1 MAAASSSSDVSHSKS
16 DEMHLEIFCLLW
28 LDASSSTKEG
38 RDTEPKLRSIINHLK
53 KFHDTAQCQKYI
65 HERSTKERVVMIVS
79 GRFGREI
86 VPSIH
91 HLRQVISIY
100 VYCMDK
106 AGNEKWT
113 RNYKKIKAVVTDL
126 DELVSRIK
134 ADHKIQK
141 MVEEPLSIN
150 IFTKGGGAGSST
162 TGLNGEFVFSQILID
177 FLIQL
182 QYTENDKKEL
192 IDLCKKQY
200 KGNNDE
206 LNNIREFR
214 ERYSS
219 NEVLWWYTRESFFYK
234 TLNAALRTPADIHII
249 FLFRKYI
256 ADIQYQLKRHQA
268 KKRLRV
274 YRCQMISN
282 NELETLKQNCGKFIS
297 INSFL
302 STSFNEQQALAFL
315 NDSDGTENLEA
326 ILFQIDADPKM
337 AITKPFADITEFS
350 EFKGEAEVLFM
361 LGSIFR
367 LDSVKHRKSDK
378 VWIIEMTLCN
388 DEEHDLK
395 QVLIDMKEQFMSE
408 GINLQTL
415 AKILWGMS
423 QIDLARK
430 YFMRLLEQLPIND
443 PFRIDLYQDLGKIEA
458 HAGHLDNSIEWR
470 RKANELKKKLQSTSS
485 SSVSKPKNPFKQPPL
500 NDPSPTDLYQDLGKL
515 EAHAGYLDNSTE
527 RHRKATEIK
536 NQRQSTSS
544 SSISKPKN
552 PFKSKFNK
560 WKPNAITVAGG
571 NEQGQKLNQLN
582 RPHGIFI
589 HEKKNVFIAECG
601 NDRIVEWKYNAKE
614 GQIIAGESGQGN
626 RMNQLNRP
634 TDVIVDQQNHSI
646 IVADYVNNRVI
657 RWMNQNQQILINNIA
672 CSRLAMDK
680 NGFLYVSDSSKNE
693 VRRWKMGEYNNE
705 GIVVAG
711 GNEQGNKLNQLN
723 RPTFIFVDKD
733 RFIYVPDFNN
743 HRVMKWKKGAKEGTT
758 VAGGNGKGANLN
770 QLHYPQG
777 VVVNDLGQIYVADSG
792 NDRVMR
798 WYEGVEE
805 GEVVVGGN
813 GQGYQLNQLFLP
825 KGLSF
830 DNEEHLYVADYLNHR
845 IQKFEIILSMKF

>member
-1 MAAASSSSDVSHSKS
+1 MASASLSTDVSHSKS
-16 DEMHLEIFCLLW
+16 DEMHLEIFCLLC
-28 LDASSSTKEG
+28 LDASSTTKEG

-53 KFHDTAQCQKYI
+53 KFHDTEQCQKYI

-79 GRFGREI
+79 GSLGREI

-106 AGNEKWT
+106 EGNEKWA

-150 IFTKGGGAGSST
+150 IFTKSGGAGSST

-182 QYTENDKKEL
+182 QYTEDDKKEL
-192 IDLCKKQY
+192 VDLCKKQY
-200 KGNNDE
+200 QGNNDE
-206 LNNIREFR
+206 LNNIHEFR

-219 NEVLWWYTRESFFYK
+219 DEVLWWYTRESFFYK
-234 TLNAALRTPADIHII
+234 TLNAALRTPADIHTI

-256 ADIQYQLKRHQA
+256 ADIQYQLKSHQA

-350 EFKGEAEVLFM
+350 ELKGEAEVLFM

-367 LDSVKHRKSDK
+367 LDSVKHRKNDK

-395 QVLIDMKEQFMSE
+395 QVLIDMKEQFMSK

-415 AKILWGMS
+415 TKILRGMS
-423 QIDLARK
+423 QINLARK
-430 YFMRLLEQLPIND
+430 YFIRLLEQLQLND
-443 PFRIDLYQDLGKIEA
+443 PLRIDLYQDLGELES
-458 HAGHLDNSIEWR
+458 HAGDLD
-470 RKANELKKKLQSTSS
+470 K
-485 SSVSKPKNPFKQPPL
+485 KQPPL
-500 NDPSPTDLYQDLGKL
+500 NDPSRTDLYQDLSKL
-515 EAHAGYLDNSTE
+515 EAHAGHMDNSTE
-527 RHRKATEIK
+527 RHQKATEMK

-552 PFKSKFNK
+552 PFKPKSNK
-560 WKPNAITVAGG
+560 WKQNAITVAAG
-571 NEQGQKLNQLN
+571 NGQGQQLNQLYF
-582 RPHGIFI
+582 PYGIFI
-589 HEKKNVFIAECG
+589 DKNKNIFIADFS
-601 NDRIVEWKYNAKE
+601 NHRIVEWKCNAKE
-614 GQIIAGESGQGN
+614 GQIIAGRNGEGN
-626 RMNQLNRP
+626 RMDQLSYP

-646 IVADYVNNRVI
+646 IIVDGANKRVI
-657 RWMNQNQQILINNIA
+657 QWLNQKQQILIDNID
-672 CSRLAMDK
+672 CWGLAMDK
-680 NGFLYVSDSSKNE
+680 DGFLYVSDRERNE
-693 VRRWKMGEYNNE
+693 VKRWKMGENNE
-705 GIVVAG
+705 GIIVAG
-711 GNEQGNKLNQLN
+711 GNEQGNKLNQLSF
-723 RPTFIFVDKD
+723 PTFIFVDED
-733 RFIYVPDFNN
+733 QSVYVSEWNN
-743 HRVMKWKKGAKEGTT
+743 HRVMKWSKDAKKGTV
-758 VAGGNGKGANLN
+758 VAGGNGQGENLN
-770 QLHYPQG
+770 QLSNPAG
-777 VVVNDLGQIYVADSG
+777 VIVDHLGRIYVADFG
-792 NDRVMR
+792 NHRVIR
-798 WYEGVEE
+798 WCEGKEE
-805 GEVVVGGN
+805 GEIVVSGN
-813 GQGYQLNQLFLP
+813 GQGNQLNGP
-825 KGLSF
+825 CGLSF
-830 DNEEHLYVADYLNHR
+830 DDEGNLYVADYSNHR
-845 IQKFEIILSMKF
+845 VEKFEIILSMKF

>member
-1 MAAASSSSDVSHSKS
+1 MASASLSTDVSHSKS

-28 LDASSSTKEG
+28 LDASSTTKEG

-79 GRFGREI
+79 GRLGREI

-106 AGNEKWT
+106 EGNEKWA
-113 RNYKKIKAVVTDL
+113 RNYKKIKAVVVNL

-150 IFTKGGGAGSST
+150 IFTKGGDAGSST

-182 QYTENDKKEL
+182 QYTEDDKKEL

-200 KGNNDE
+200 TGNNDE
-206 LNNIREFR
+206 LSNIREFR

-219 NEVLWWYTRESFFYK
+219 NKVLWWYTRESFFYK
-234 TLNAALRTPADIHII
+234 TLNAALRTPADIHTI

-256 ADIQYQLKRHQA
+256 ADIQNQLKRHQA
-268 KKRLRV
+268 KNPLRV
-274 YRCQMISN
+274 YRSQMMSN

-297 INSFL
+297 INSFF
-302 STSFNEQQALAFL
+302 STSSDEQQALSFL
-315 NDSDGTENLEA
+315 KYSDDTENLQA
-326 ILFQIDADPKM
+326 VLFQIDADPKM

-350 EFKGEAEVLFM
+350 EFKSEAEVLFI

-367 LDSVKHRKSDK
+367 LDSVKHRKNDQ

-395 QVLIDMKEQFMSE
+395 HVLIDMKEQFMSE
-408 GINLQTL
+408 GINLQAL
-415 AKILWGMS
+415 AKILRGMG

-430 YFMRLLEQLPIND
+430 YFMRLLEQLPLND
-443 PFRIDLYQDLGKIEA
+443 SLRIDLYKDLGELEA
-458 HAGHLDNSIEWR
+458 SIGHLDKSIEWR
-470 RKANELKKKLQSTSS
+470 RKANDLKKEIQSTSS
-485 SSVSKPKNPFKQPPL
+485 SSISKPKNPVKQPSL
-500 NDPSPTDLYQDLGKL
+500 NDPSRTDLYQDLGKL
-515 EAHAGYLDNSTE
+515 EAHASHLDNSTE
-527 RHRKATEIK
+527 WRRKATEMK
-536 NQRQSTSS
+536 NKLQSTSS
-544 SSISKPKN
+544 PSISKPKN
-552 PFKSKFNK
+552 PVESKFNK
-560 WKPNAITVAGG
+560 WKQNAITVDAGNG
-571 NEQGQKLNQLN
+571 YGYELNQLGC
-582 RPHGIFI
+582 PVGIFI
-589 HEKKNVFIAECG
+589 DENKNIFIADHW
-601 NDRIVEWKYNAKE
+601 NHRIVEWKCNAKE
-614 GQIIAGESGQGN
+614 GQISAGGNGQGN
-626 RMNQLNRP
+626 RMDQLNMP

-646 IVADYVNNRVI
+646 IIADWRNRRVI
-657 RWMNQNQQILINNIA
+657 QWLNQNQQILIDNID

-680 NGFLYVSDSSKNE
+680 NGFLYVSDWKKNE

-711 GNEQGNKLNQLN
+711 GNKQGDKLNQLST
-723 RPTFIFVDKD
+723 PGFIFVDEDQSVYVSD
-733 RFIYVPDFNN
+733 RDNQ
-743 HRVMKWKKGAKEGTT
+743 RVMKWRKDAKTGKI
-758 VAGGNGKGANLN
+758 VAGGNGEGRNLN
-770 QLHYPQG
+770 QLSEPQG
-777 VVVNDLGQIYVADSG
+777 VIVDNLGQIYVADG
-792 NDRVMR
+792 ANNRVMR
-798 WYEGVEE
+798 WCEGKDE
-805 GEVVVGGN
+805 GEIVVGGN
-813 GQGYQLNQLFLP
+813 GQGYQSNQLNDP
-825 KGLSF
+825 CGLSF
-830 DNEEHLYVADYLNHR
+830 DDEGNLYVVDSWNHR
-845 IQKFEIILSMKF
+845 VEKFEIIL

>member
-1 MAAASSSSDVSHSKS
+1 MASASSSADVSHTKS
-16 DEMHLEIFCLLW
+16 DEMRLEIFCLLW
-28 LDASSSTKEG
+28 LDASSTTKEG

-53 KFHDTAQCQKYI
+53 KFHDPAQCQKYI

-106 AGNEKWT
+106 EGNEKWA

-134 ADHKIQK
+134 VDHKIQK

-182 QYTENDKKEL
+182 QYTEDDKKEL

-206 LNNIREFR
+206 SSDIREFQ
-214 ERYSS
+214 EEYSS
-219 NEVLWWYTRESFFYK
+219 DNVLWWYTRESFFYK
-234 TLNAALRTPADIHII
+234 TLNAALRTPADIHTI

-256 ADIQYQLKRHQA
+256 ADIQNQLTTHQA

-274 YRCQMISN
+274 YRSQMISN
-282 NELETLKQNCGKFIS
+282 KELENLKQNCGKFIS
-297 INSFL
+297 INSFF
-302 STSFNEQQALAFL
+302 STSFDKQQALSFL
-315 NDSDGTENLEA
+315 DASDGTENLEA

-367 LDSVKHRKSDK
+367 LDSVEHRKNDK

-395 QVLIDMKEQFMSE
+395 QVLIDMKEQFMSK

-415 AKILWGMS
+415 TKILRGMS
-423 QIDLARK
+423 QINLARK
-430 YFMRLLEQLPIND
+430 YFMRLLEQLPLND
-443 PFRIDLYQDLGKIEA
+443 PLRIDLYQDLGELES
-458 HAGHLDNSIEWR
+458 HAGDLDKSIEW
-470 RKANELKKKLQSTSS
+470 
-485 SSVSKPKNPFKQPPL
+485 
-500 NDPSPTDLYQDLGKL
+500 
-515 EAHAGYLDNSTE
+515 
-527 RHRKATEIK
+527 HRKASELRKQI
-536 NQRQSTSS
+536 QSTTSS
-544 SSISKPKN
+544 TISKPKN
-552 PFKSKFNK
+552 PFKPKSNK
-560 WKPNAITVAGG
+560 WKQNAITVAAG
-571 NEQGQKLNQLN
+571 NGQGQQLNQLYFPN
-582 RPHGIFI
+582 GIFI
-589 HEKKNVFIAECG
+589 DKNRNIFIADFS
-601 NDRIVEWKYNAKE
+601 NHRIVEWKCNAKE
-614 GQIIAGESGQGN
+614 GQLIAGGN
-626 RMNQLNRP
+626 NKGSRMDQLNFP

-646 IVADYVNNRVI
+646 IIADSGNRQVI
-657 RWMNQNQQILINNIA
+657 QWLNQNQQILIHNID
-672 CSRLAMDK
+672 CWGLAMDK
-680 NGFLYVSDSSKNE
+680 NGFLYISDLKKNE

-711 GNEQGNKLNQLN
+711 GNEHGNQLKQLSY
-723 RPTFIFVDKD
+723 PTFIFVDHD
-733 RFIYVPDFNN
+733 QSVYVSDNGN
-743 HRVMKWKKGAKEGTT
+743 HRVMKWSKDAKEGTV
-758 VAGGNGKGANLN
+758 VAGGNGRGEKLN
-770 QLHYPQG
+770 QLSLPYG
-777 VVVNDLGQIYVADSG
+777 VIVDNLGRIYVADFR
-792 NDRVMR
+792 NHRVMR
-798 WYEGVEE
+798 WCEGKEE
-805 GEVVVGGN
+805 GEIVVSGN
-813 GQGYQLNQLFLP
+813 GQGNQLNGP
-825 KGLSF
+825 CGLSF
-830 DNEEHLYVADYLNHR
+830 DDEGNLYVADYSNHR
-845 IQKFEIILSMKF
+845 VEKFEIILSMKF